1 MAVGSVLV
9 LTLGLRRAMKP
20 LMKGKSKSAFGKLM
34 NSTVNFGAVAT
45 TAALNVY
52 VMRKNEL
59 KTGIE
64 VKSVSGESMGMSKI
78 AASSALNQTMFSR
91 LVYCVP
97 MFFLPPMMQV
107 FWRKMKVI
115 NRRSTKKMRLGM
127 NLFNVAVGLAVSM
140 PVCCAVFPQTCRIRV
155 DSLEPEIRD
164 KVDGRAVHLLFN
176 KGI

>member
-1 MAVGSVLV
+1 MAVGSVLL

-20 LMKGKSKSAFGKLM
+20 IMRGKEKTAFGKFL
-34 NSTVNFGAVAT
+34 NSSVNFGAVAT

-64 VKSVSGESMGMSKI
+64 VKNCHGESMGMSKV

-91 LVYCVP
+91 LVYCIP
-97 MFFLPPMMQV
+97 MFFLPPAMQV

-115 NRRSTKKMRLGM
+115 RRRSPKKLRLGM

-140 PVCCAVFPQTCRIRV
+140 PVCCAVFP
-155 DSLEPEIRD
+155 
-164 KVDGRAVHLLFN
+164 
-176 KGI
+176 